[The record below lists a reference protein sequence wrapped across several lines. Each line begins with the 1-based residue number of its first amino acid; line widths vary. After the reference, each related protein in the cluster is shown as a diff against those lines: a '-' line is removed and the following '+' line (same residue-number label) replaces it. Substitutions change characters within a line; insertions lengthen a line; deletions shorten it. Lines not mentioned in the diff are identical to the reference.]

1 MQKKN
6 KKKSKKSKKG
16 NKREIK
22 ANSKKNFSEIYS
34 GSINS
39 KVKQAA
45 KTLNYDHV
53 IKTTVIEADDIIKG
67 IKTPS
72 KSIIIHNINKSNVN
86 KLINRSSYLKKFDI
100 VMVKGVAEYDINK
113 KVLEKMAVDVF
124 FPYVIGKDFMH
135 WRNSGL
141 NNVLVD
147 IMARKGV
154 ALGLD
159 FSFFKQNNDTDI
171 IKMLGRIIQNIKF
184 CNKRDCDSCVTFFPS
199 KADDFKNVFDVRS
212 LISVLGVKTK
222 KLNSTLSFFYDKAEY
237 NKKARKKKIAE
248 GIWMK

>member
-1 MQKKN
+1 MKGNN
-6 KKKSKKSKKG
+6 KKGRKERKDKTQ
-16 NKREIK
+16 
-22 ANSKKNFSEIYS
+22 KNFSEIYL

-53 IKTTVIEADDIIKG
+53 IKTTIIEADDIIKG

-100 VMVKGVAEYDINK
+100 VMVQGTTDYNINK
-113 KVLEKMAVDVF
+113 KILEKMGVDVF
-124 FPYVIGKDFMH
+124 FPYVVGKDFMH

-147 IMARKGV
+147 IMAKKSI

-159 FSFFKQNNDTDI
+159 FSFFRQNDDNDV
-171 IKMLGRIIQNIKF
+171 IKMLGRIIQNVRF
-184 CNKRDCDSCVTFFPS
+184 CNKRDCDFCVTFLPS
-199 KADDFKNVFDVRS
+199 NSDDFKNVLDVRS
-212 LISVLGVKTK
+212 LLSVLGVKTQ
-222 KLNSTLSFFYDKAEY
+222 KLNSTLSFFHDRAEY